1 MHCVNSALPK
11 KFRAGAKVF
20 MSGGKDGRTLVAYIS
35 SVEDA
40 DYKVPPYR
48 VYGDEWEAYM
58 DNSNLPIPELVFM

>member
-1 MHCVNSALPK
+1 
-11 KFRAGAKVF
+11 
-20 MSGGKDGRTLVAYIS
+20 MSEGKRKRKLVARVS